1 MGKKLSL
8 ALVLLMVL
16 AMVLSSCKP
25 AEKLVNKIN
34 LNWNTEPPTM
44 DPGLATD
51 TTSVDCVN
59 MLFMGLTRLDIE
71 TVETKP

>member
-34 LNWNTEPPTM
+34 L
-44 DPGLATD
+44 DRK
-51 TTSVDCVN
+51 SVV
-59 MLFMGLTRLDIE
+59 
-71 TVETKP
+71 